1 MSDTMRAVLWMG
13 GAILALSSMAV
24 SGRYVT
30 LEHDTFELML
40 YRSLVGLVVVLIV
53 SRLTGTYRSINP
65 NKFGWHIAR
74 NIAHFSGQNLWFF
87 AISLIPLAQ
96 VVSLE
101 FTGPLWALMLAPLV
115 LGEEITRS
123 RVLAAL
129 VGFVG
134 ILIVTRPF
142 SEPLTPGVISA
153 ALAAIGFAG
162 SAIFTRRLT
171 RTESIT
177 SILFWMTAMQ
187 AVFGL
192 VCAGADGHI
201 KMIAPA
207 AVIWVILIG
216 LAGLAAHF
224 CLTSALRLAPATLV
238 MPVDFAR
245 LPVLAL
251 VGWLLYQEHLD
262 PMVIAGGVLIIG
274 ANWANL
280 HAEGR
285 RSRLAQETGRLA

>member
-1 MSDTMRAVLWMG
+1 MSDTLRAVLWMG
-13 GAILALSSMAV
+13 GAILALYYMAV

-30 LEHDTFELML
+30 VEHDTFELML

-142 SEPLTPGVISA
+142 S
-153 ALAAIGFAG
+153 
-162 SAIFTRRLT
+162 
-171 RTESIT
+171 
-177 SILFWMTAMQ
+177 
-187 AVFGL
+187 
-192 VCAGADGHI
+192 
-201 KMIAPA
+201 
-207 AVIWVILIG
+207 
-216 LAGLAAHF
+216 
-224 CLTSALRLAPATLV
+224 
-238 MPVDFAR
+238 
-245 LPVLAL
+245 
-251 VGWLLYQEHLD
+251 
-262 PMVIAGGVLIIG
+262 
-274 ANWANL
+274 
-280 HAEGR
+280 
-285 RSRLAQETGRLA
+285 